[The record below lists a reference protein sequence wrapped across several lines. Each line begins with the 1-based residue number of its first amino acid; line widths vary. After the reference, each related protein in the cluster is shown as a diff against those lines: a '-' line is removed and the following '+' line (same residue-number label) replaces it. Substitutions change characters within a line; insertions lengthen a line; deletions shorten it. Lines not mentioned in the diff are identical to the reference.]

1 MAGHNVQPVILMGDR
16 ITEYTETLNEIFS
29 LIYTKSTVK

>member
-1 MAGHNVQPVILMGDR
+1 MTGQNLPPPTEIKADK

-29 LIYTKSTVK
+29 